1 VKTAVIG
8 VGNIGRALAG
18 HLVDAGEQVVLAASE
33 KPGILAKQ
41 FGELGS
47 AASVPEAIEV
57 GDAIIFAVWFD
68 VMKDLIGQH
77 QARLPGKVVVDP
89 SNPIAMDE
97 KGDFSRTLPDRV
109 SAGSVISGMLPP
121 TAHYVKAFGTL
132 SAKSLRKAANRT
144 PQKAV
149 LFYATDDRRAQ
160 KAVERLMLLE
170 ELSSKWSHVAG
181 GRQQIGS
188 VW

>member
-1 VKTAVIG
+1 
-8 VGNIGRALAG
+8 
-18 HLVDAGEQVVLAASE
+18 VLAASE
-33 KPGILAKQ
+33 KPDILAKQ

-109 SAGSVISGMLPP
+109 SAGSVISGMLPS

-132 SAKSLRKAANRT
+132 STKSLRKAANRT

-160 KAVERLMLLE
+160 EAVERLILACGFRPRP
-170 ELSSKWSHVAG
+170 SRCRGWCHSDRDVRGAY
-181 GRQQIGS
+181 RQTRIGAHGS
-188 VW
+188 LPR